1 MTNSLAR
8 VCRKSSFYGLFNVIQ
23 LTIVSRRVSICNK
36 NKIGWDSQQQRIDSF
51 IYNSAFEWK
60 KFKFVLSTTPIYFY
74 TWTHIKWFRLMM
86 SFYPIY
92 RHTYYM
98 LKSTNK
104 YNLPYFE

>member
-1 MTNSLAR
+1 MTNSLISVNVER
-8 VCRKSSFYGLFNVIQ
+8 VDFMDYLMSDNWLLCQDVFRYAIK
-23 LTIVSRRVSICNK
+23 
-36 NKIGWDSQQQRIDSF
+36 KIGWDSQQQRIDSF
-51 IYNSAFEWK
+51 IYNNAFEWK

-98 LKSTNK
+98 LKSTN
-104 YNLPYFE
+104 